1 MFVAPLHTLVFLSF
15 SYVYLFPL
23 TMANNLYQFIINYFS
38 VGTWMQTLV
47 FYFVLFAMMHIILVQ
62 MDLSFIKWGGR
73 RSSVD

>member
-1 MFVAPLHTLVFLSF
+1 
-15 SYVYLFPL
+15 
-23 TMANNLYQFIINYFS
+23 MANNLYQFIINYFS

-62 MDLSFIKWGGR
+62 MDLSLIKWGGR